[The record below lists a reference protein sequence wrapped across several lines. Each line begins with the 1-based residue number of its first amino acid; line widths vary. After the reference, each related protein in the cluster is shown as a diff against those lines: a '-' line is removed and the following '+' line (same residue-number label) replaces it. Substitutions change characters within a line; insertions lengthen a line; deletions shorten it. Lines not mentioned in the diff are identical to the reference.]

1 MLSYSTLREIQKKET
16 DSAEMTKLEP
26 SFYGEVATF
35 LAQKKKTAMES
46 GSLLSIKEYEN
57 LRKIVSAVQ
66 ARREEKIALMAVR
79 GESDAPGLTKE
90 ESELLRELS
99 MSIGKC
105 RESISGVWSGKEGA
119 EVSKKVRILK
129 DIETY
134 TGLDNNVYGP
144 FRSGDT
150 PVLPP
155 SEAEWLLKSRMAE
168 ML

>member
-1 MLSYSTLREIQKKET
+1 MLSYSTLRDIQKKES

-26 SFYGEVATF
+26 SFYGEVAIF
-35 LAQKKKTAMES
+35 IAQKKKAAMES

-57 LRKIVSAVQ
+57 IRRIVTAIQ

-90 ESELLRELS
+90 ESELLKELS
-99 MSIGKC
+99 VSIGKC
-105 RESISGVWSGKEGA
+105 RESISGIWSGREG
-119 EVSKKVRILK
+119 EQEPKKVRILK

-150 PVLPP
+150 PMLPR

-168 ML
+168 VL